1 MARRRLPKV
10 ITGIIIG
17 GILGSALSYLLAGLF
32 PKGPVKNFF
41 FSALK
46 VGFSTAEVNLGFFNF
61 SLGLSINVTLLA
73 VIFIFLTMYI
83 LYKL

>member
-1 MARRRLPKV
+1 MPRRKLGKV
-10 ITGIIIG
+10 ISGIVIG
-17 GILGSALSYLLAGLF
+17 GIIGSALSYLLAGLF
-32 PKGPVKNFF
+32 PRGPVKNFF

-46 VGFSTAEVNLGFFNF
+46 VGFSTVQVNLGFFSF

-73 VIFIFLTMYI
+73 IIFIFLTIYL